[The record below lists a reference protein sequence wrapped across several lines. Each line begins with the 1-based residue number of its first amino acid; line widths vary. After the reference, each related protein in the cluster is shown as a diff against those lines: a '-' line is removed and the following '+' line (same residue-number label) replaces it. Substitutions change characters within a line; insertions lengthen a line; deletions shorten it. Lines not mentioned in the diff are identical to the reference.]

1 MKTQERDA
9 LLLNQEVKYSD
20 VYSYLVEFQFT
31 CITWI
36 SVKETKKKSINLN
49 RPKFLLRWT
58 FGPAAGS

>member
-36 SVKETKKKSINLN
+36 SVKETKKNQSI
-49 RPKFLLRWT
+49 
-58 FGPAAGS
+58 